1 MCEWLCNAWLISKPT
16 PHRLFQ
22 TAGKKQSHTITGR
35 HSDEL
40 AARFRRPET
49 FGAADDLV
57 KPLRQLNLLV
67 DK

>member
-1 MCEWLCNAWLISKPT
+1 MALQCLANLQPT

-22 TAGKKQSHTITGR
+22 TAGKKQSHTITGW

-49 FGAADDLV
+49 FGAADDG
-57 KPLRQLNLLV
+57 
-67 DK
+67 